1 MDRLRVFGQK
11 RDRGLFASL
20 DGARLEAQREG
31 YVKIAV
37 AGDFHVKR
45 LQARE
50 TEVASLCT
58 EFFGEPMRVEIS
70 LLPPSENGGAR
81 KADEPGPSRE
91 RERQIRQEALN
102 HPGVNAA
109 LEILEAELVEIRPI
123 GGE

>member
-20 DGARLEAQREG
+20 DGARLEAQRDG

-45 LQARE
+45 LQSRE
-50 TEVASLCT
+50 AEVASLCT
-58 EFFGEPMRVEIS
+58 EFFGEPTRVEIA
-70 LLPPSENGGAR
+70 LLQSGANGAAR
-81 KADEPGPSRE
+81 KADKPEPTRE